1 MRLFV
6 DEKNIN
12 MKEYMKKVP
21 LTFLLIFIVVLLPT
35 ILFAGSSSSAQKE
48 ISWFLLVTSLFGGLG
63 MFLYGMEM
71 MSDGMKMTAGNRMRS
86 ILEKLTSNRFFAVG
100 VGAFVTMVIQ
110 SSSATTVMLVSF
122 VNSGLL
128 SFTQGLGVILGS
140 NIGSTVTAQIVAFK
154 VTDYALAL
162 IAAGALMS
170 LFSKKDSTRNI
181 GFVILGFGLLFY
193 GMKVMSD
200 TMKPLR
206 SNPTFNTILTSF
218 ENPFMG
224 ILAGAIFTALIQ
236 SSSATTGIVI
246 TLASGGSIT
255 LEAGIPLILGANI
268 GTCVTAL
275 LSGLNASREAKRVAI
290 GHVTFN
296 LIGVVLFCF
305 WIPTFAEMV
314 AQTSDNIPRQIANAH
329 TIFNILATV
338 VFIPFTSHI
347 ASMIIRFFPDQE
359 KTRNIAK
366 PAVLNLNEEVLEH
379 PPVAISNAQAEI
391 RGVVGLTERVIGSL
405 VSPFVSDELQTDIE
419 DPDQDFDKGMQVRL
433 DKIEFLNQAIL
444 SYLVKI
450 SNQDLDNAQSREV
463 FSLVSVVNYLNS
475 IRNAVSLRFSI
486 LLGKK
491 DSLDSG
497 FTEIGQNELIEYH
510 NKMLKQIKRLGKFFE
525 KYDRKKIEKIMRKG
539 EKYKNL
545 DEKYRIEHIK
555 RISEEESESKP
566 RNQLQLELM
575 DLLKEISIFIDLI
588 ASNLLELET
597 I

>member
-1 MRLFV
+1 
-6 DEKNIN
+6 
-12 MKEYMKKVP
+12 MKEYIKKVP
-21 LTFLLIFIVVLLPT
+21 LTFLLMFIIVTLPT
-35 ILFAGSSSSAQKE
+35 ILFAGSSSGAQKE

-71 MSDGMKMTAGNRMRS
+71 MSDGMKMTAGNQMRS

-128 SFTQGLGVILGS
+128 SFAQGLGVILGS

-275 LSGLNASREAKRVAI
+275 LAGLNASREAKRVAI
-290 GHVTFN
+290 AHVTFN
-296 LIGVVLFCF
+296 LIGVALFCF

-314 AQTSDNIPRQIANAH
+314 AQTSDNVPRQIANAH

-338 VFIPFTSHI
+338 VFIPFTTHI

-359 KTRNIAK
+359 KTRNIEK
-366 PAVLNLNEEVLEH
+366 PAVLNLDEKVLEH

-391 RGVVGLTERVIGSL
+391 RGVVGLTERVLGSL
-405 VSPFVSDELQTDIE
+405 VSPFVSDELQADIE

-450 SNQDLDNAQSREV
+450 SKQDLDDAQSREV
-463 FSLVSVVNYLNS
+463 FSLVSVVNYLNL
-475 IRNAVSLRFSI
+475 IKNAVSLRFSI

-510 NKMLKQIKRLGKFFE
+510 NKMLKQIKRLGQFFE
-525 KYDRKKIEKIMRKG
+525 KYDRKKIKKIMKKG

-545 DEKYRIEHIK
+545 EEKYRIEHIK
-555 RISEEESESKP
+555 RISVEESESKP